1 MLQAVGCIKTYRKHS
16 IEGSYGRGSLVR
28 LMQAVVVKAY
38 SLLKKLEPEGR
49 SECTGTMVRH
59 GCDPMTVASTMDSAR
74 LKESHEHGAHEC
86 TTPIVY
92 SCDDNALTP
101 SNAQRGV

>member
-1 MLQAVGCIKTYRKHS
+1 
-16 IEGSYGRGSLVR
+16 
-28 LMQAVVVKAY
+28 MQAVVVKAY

-86 TTPIVY
+86 TTRWDE
-92 SCDDNALTP
+92 DDRKYRDKHCSPTMVEP
-101 SNAQRGV
+101 